1 MPDIVSVEYQQ
12 TGNSTST
19 NPYGMRE
26 MQERAFEY
34 RDAQYMLLKSPP
46 ASGKSRALMF
56 LGLDKLINQGIKKVK
71 PLGDGEGVFT
81 QGLGMLVSKP
91 AQGFG
96 LRSWR
101 YSMLV
106 EDGDVTKQFIEE
118 GKNDASD
125 DNDPFEV
132 SDAQTMLT
140 YLKGNK

>member
-56 LGLDKLINQGIKKVK
+56 LALDKMNYVNMHIKQILLWAVMIVAATTFLREGFIN
-71 PLGDGEGVFT
+71 F
-81 QGLGMLVSKP
+81 
-91 AQGFG
+91 
-96 LRSWR
+96 
-101 YSMLV
+101 
-106 EDGDVTKQFIEE
+106 
-118 GKNDASD
+118 
-125 DNDPFEV
+125 
-132 SDAQTMLT
+132 
-140 YLKGNK
+140 